1 MNETLPVDSE
11 FFAANLVPI
20 AIGAGAVLAFT
31 LAWCCIFRKAG
42 YNAAT
47 GLLMVVPGVN
57 MVMLFV
63 LAFRPWPVNRE
74 AKALRGIRNTIHRE
88 EQRSLRQAA

>member
-11 FFAANLVPI
+11 FLTANLIPI
-20 AIGAGAVLAFT
+20 AVGAAAMLAFA

-47 GLLMVVPGVN
+47 GLLMLVPGVN
-57 MVMLFV
+57 LVMLFV

-74 AKALRGIRNTIHRE
+74 AKALRGIRDTIHRE
-88 EQRSLRQAA
+88 EQRSLRHAA